1 MSGRSGARLDAVE
14 KYNVFNSL
22 VSVPMALVGW
32 NTLVDLHNNC
42 TVAGTVDDVDGYMN
56 ITMTHAV
63 LVDQRLR
70 QHAFSTFHIQ
80 ARNIRLLHVP
90 EQFRVTEEVQRLL
103 ERMGGGGRRKPRQQQ
118 DAMRRTFKVKRA
130 TARQQETLRELA
142 AAERATAAAADAA
155 APGGSG

>member
-1 MSGRSGARLDAVE
+1 MAGRGARLDAVE

-32 NTLVDLHNNC
+32 NTMVDLHNNC

-56 ITMTHAV
+56 ITMKHV
-63 LVDQRLR
+63 VFVDQRLR
-70 QHAFSTFHIQ
+70 LHAFSTFHIQ
-80 ARNIRLLHVP
+80 ARNIRLIHVP

-103 ERMGGGGRRKPRQQQ
+103 ERMGGRRKPPEK
-118 DAMRRTFKVKRA
+118 DAMRKTFKVKRA

-142 AAERATAAAADAA
+142 AAERATAAAAAA
-155 APGGSG
+155 AEGSG